1 MIKTGEWFR
10 MDSMEPILD
19 LHLKEARS
27 HYYKVN
33 RKSVFVAIGVC
44 FCVLILVIVF
54 VTLGCIY
61 SGISKPNDKALKPNH
76 ITAWCKDM
84 IDIPFLA
91 EFCEPTTCKPGN
103 RKPAHVWACDSRCTH
118 RTLFISITSKGFAIP
133 FSRFDDRV
141 RILLGL
147 WKCIKWNQK

>member
-1 MIKTGEWFR
+1 
-10 MDSMEPILD
+10 MEPILD

-61 SGISKPNDKALKPNH
+61 LGISKPNDNALKPN
-76 ITAWCKDM
+76 
-84 IDIPFLA
+84 
-91 EFCEPTTCKPGN
+91 N
-103 RKPAHVWACDSRCTH
+103 
-118 RTLFISITSKGFAIP
+118 ITSRYLRRG
-133 FSRFDDRV
+133 V
-141 RILLGL
+141 
-147 WKCIKWNQK
+147 